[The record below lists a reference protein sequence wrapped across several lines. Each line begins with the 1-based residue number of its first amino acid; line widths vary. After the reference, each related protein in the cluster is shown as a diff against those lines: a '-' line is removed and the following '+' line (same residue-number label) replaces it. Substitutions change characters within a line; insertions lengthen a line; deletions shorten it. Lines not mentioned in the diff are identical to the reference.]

1 VWLDRALGPFDA
13 VVDGARVYVPFA
25 PFPAF
30 VLAPLVATGG
40 PEVATSWQPA
50 VNASLA
56 TAGLALL
63 WRLAGRL
70 GMASTADRTWLAILF
85 GFSTATWWV
94 TMRGGVWHTGQ
105 LVPPFPRSP
114 ACSRRSDAAGRS
126 FSAFSP
132 APGSSP
138 GPSCWRRALP
148 EGVRD
153 RLPADPAEAVR
164 AALPKAG
171 LLLLGFAPALFFALR
186 YNAVRFGNPF
196 ESGYGLAALPDFL
209 EVRPQLGVFSPAH
222 LSMNREYFLWHLG
235 QSSPTFPW
243 FKPDGWACRS
253 S

>member
-1 VWLDRALGPFDA
+1 
-13 VVDGARVYVPFA
+13 
-25 PFPAF
+25 
-30 VLAPLVATGG
+30 
-40 PEVATSWQPA
+40 
-50 VNASLA
+50 
-56 TAGLALL
+56 
-63 WRLAGRL
+63 
-70 GMASTADRTWLAILF
+70 M
-85 GFSTATWWV
+85 
-94 TMRGGVWHTGQ
+94 GQ
-105 LVPPFPRSP
+105 LFPPFSRSP

-138 GPSCWRRALP
+138 GPPCWRPCRTGGGGRCRKASGIACRP
-148 EGVRD
+148 TQQRPSGR
-153 RLPADPAEAVR
+153 PY
-164 AALPKAG
+164 PKAG

-209 EVRPQLGVFSPAH
+209 EVRPQLGVLSPAH

>member
-30 VLAPLVATGG
+30 VLAPLVATVG

-50 VNASLA
+50 VCQ
-56 TAGLALL
+56 TPP
-63 WRLAGRL
+63 R
-70 GMASTADRTWLAILF
+70 M
-85 GFSTATWWV
+85 
-94 TMRGGVWHTGQ
+94 GQ
-105 LVPPFPRSP
+105 LVPPFSRSP

-138 GPSCWRRALP
+138 GPPCWRRALP